1 MTMAT
6 YRILYWQEVPSQIRA
21 EDENGDVSLP
31 LPQKFMKVVYD
42 ETPEQMVAG
51 VTPILDAG
59 ARILGACCG
68 STPEHIRAFRAAMDA
83 YERNSKLM

>member
-31 LPQKFMKVVYD
+31 LPQKFMVRIDALAAERGLEGTDDYL
-42 ETPEQMVAG
+42 EQWRWSEEEQREGSAQDVAQA
-51 VTPILDAG
+51 ICRELEALADW
-59 ARILGACCG
+59 
-68 STPEHIRAFRAAMDA
+68 
-83 YERNSKLM
+83 

>member
-31 LPQKFMKVVYD
+31 LPQKFMVRIDALATERGLEGADDYLAQWRWS
-42 ETPEQMVAG
+42 EEEQREGSAQDVAQA
-51 VTPILDAG
+51 ICRELEALADW
-59 ARILGACCG
+59 
-68 STPEHIRAFRAAMDA
+68 
-83 YERNSKLM
+83 